1 MSQKRQSTKRR
12 DGRLVK
18 SISVDGKRIYF
29 YGTTEREIN
38 KKIIEFSEKKE
49 KGELFKSI
57 AEDWWDEHCDTLGYQ
72 TRRGYVTAMNRAIS
86 EFDNVHIATI
96 ETKDVSDFLR
106 NLALQGYSQKTV
118 NNHKLV
124 LNLIFK
130 FAILKGIIKYNPCEN
145 AKIKKGLPKAKRS
158 SASLNDEEIIKN
170 NKDLWL
176 VPYIALNTGLRKGEL
191 IGLKWKDIDF
201 ENNLIHVERSTYFK
215 GNQTIEK
222 STKTEAGERII
233 PLIKPLKEELLKL
246 PDRKRNHYVCT
257 NSAKTLNS
265 YHYEKLMKEYKEKT
279 GMSCTLHQLRHSF
292 TSICVEAG
300 LPPKT
305 IQEIL
310 GHAQISTT
318 MDIYADFRKKSL
330 DVAIDTL
337 NKAIK

>member
-1 MSQKRQSTKRR
+1 MAQKRQSTKRR

-18 SISVDGKRIYF
+18 SISVDGKRVYF
-29 YGTTEREIN
+29 YGATEREIN

-86 EFDNVHIATI
+86 EFDNVHIAAI

-106 NLALQGYSQKTV
+106 NLALHGYSQKTV

-130 FAILKGIIKYNPCEN
+130 FAILKGTIKYNPCEN
-145 AKIKKGLPKAKRS
+145 AKIKKGLPKTKRS
-158 SASLNDEEIIKN
+158 SASLDDEEIIKS

-176 VPYIALNTGLRKGEL
+176 VPFIALHTGLRKGEL
-191 IGLKWKDIDF
+191 IGLKWKDVDF
-201 ENNLIHVERSTYFK
+201 ENNLINVERSTYFK

-222 STKTEAGERII
+222 STKTEAGERVI
-233 PLIKPLKEELLKL
+233 PLLKPLKDELLKL
-246 PDRKRNHYVCT
+246 PGRKPNHYVCT

-265 YHYEKLMKEYKEKT
+265 YHYEKQMNEFKEKT

-305 IQEIL
+305 VQEIL

-318 MDIYADFRKKSL
+318 MDVYADFRKRSL
-330 DVAIDTL
+330 DAAIDTL
-337 NKAIK
+337 NKAVE

>member
-1 MSQKRQSTKRR
+1 MAQKRQSTKRK

-38 KKIIEFSEKKE
+38 KKIIDFSEKKE
-49 KGELFKSI
+49 KGEYFKNI
-57 AEDWWDEHCDTLGYQ
+57 AEDWWDEHEATLGYQ

-86 EFDNVHIATI
+86 EFDNTHISDI
-96 ETKDVSDFLR
+96 ETKDINDFLR
-106 NLALQGYSQKTV
+106 RMGLKGYSQKTV

-130 FAILKGIIKYNPCEN
+130 YAILKGIIKYNPCEN
-145 AKIKKGLPKAKRS
+145 VKIKKGLPKTKRT
-158 SASLNDEEIIKN
+158 SASMDDEEIIKS

-176 VPYIALNTGLRKGEL
+176 VPFIALYTGLRKGEL

-201 ENNLIHVERSTYFK
+201 EKNLIYVERSTYFK
-215 GNQTIEK
+215 GNQTYEK

-233 PLIKPLKEELLKL
+233 PLLNPLKEELLKL
-246 PDRKRNHYVCT
+246 PNRKPNNYVCT

-265 YHYEKLMKEYKEKT
+265 YHYEKQMNEFKEKT
-279 GMSCTLHQLRHSF
+279 GLRCTLHQLRHSF
-292 TSICVEAG
+292 TTMCVEAG

-305 IQEIL
+305 VQEIL

-318 MDIYADFRKKSL
+318 MDIYTDFRKKSMDL
-330 DVAIDTL
+330 ALDTL
-337 NKAIK
+337 NKAVE

>member
-86 EFDNVHIATI
+86 EFDNVHIAAI

-145 AKIKKGLPKAKRS
+145 AKIKQGLPKAKRS

-201 ENNLIHVERSTYFK
+201 ENNLIYVERSTYFK